1 MAATPQFASGPKLG
15 IATVSTANTNLNGSG
30 TLATVLSAGTG
41 GTKIIEVTVQAA
53 GTVTSGMVRL
63 FVFDGTTNYLFDE
76 IPVSAAIPSAS
87 STAYRTYRIYDNF
100 VLPSG
105 YSLRA
110 STSNAET
117 FNIMAWGGDL

>member
-1 MAATPQFASGPKLG
+1 MAASPQFASGPKLG
-15 IATVSTANTNLNGSG
+15 IAVVSTANTNLNGSG
-30 TLATVLSAGTG
+30 TVVTVCVAGAN
-41 GTKIIEVTVQAA
+41 GTKINEITVQAA
-53 GTVTSGMVRL
+53 GTATAGIIRL

-76 IPVSAAIPSAS
+76 IPVSAAIPSTNAA
-87 STAYRTYRIYDNF
+87 AYRTYKTYDNF